1 MIDLNLQG
9 RVALVT
15 GASSG
20 IGAHLA
26 KMLAAQ
32 GCSVG
37 IAARRQE
44 RLNALA
50 QEIRDAGGTVVAVA
64 MDVSDR
70 GSVADAL
77 DAIEAEIGTVEIL
90 VNNAGMAGSHGF
102 LDAPEEE
109 TAQVFAV
116 NQTAVWDVAQ
126 MVSQRLVKAGK
137 PGSII
142 NIASITGLRAVGG
155 ASSYAVS
162 KAAVAHMTRIQALE
176 LARHN
181 IRVNAI
187 APGYFHTE
195 LTEDFLSSE
204 AGAKLAKR
212 IPMKRTGQMS
222 ELDGP
227 LLLLASDA
235 GSFMTGT
242 VIPVD
247 GGHLLSSL

>member
-1 MIDLNLQG
+1 MLDTGLTGQ
-9 RVALVT
+9 VALVT

-26 KMLAAQ
+26 ERLAAE
-32 GCSVG
+32 GCIVG
-37 IAARRQE
+37 IAARRSG
-44 RLNALA
+44 RLDALA
-50 QEIRDAGGTVVAVA
+50 ERIRAAGGQAVPLTVDVGDRAAVA
-64 MDVSDR
+64 
-70 GSVADAL
+70 AAL
-77 DAIEAEIGTVEIL
+77 DQLEDAAGIASIL
-90 VNNAGMAGSHGF
+90 VNNAGIAGQHGF

-109 TAQVFAV
+109 TAEVFKV

-126 MVSQRLVKAGK
+126 LVAQRLAAAGK

-155 ASSYAVS
+155 AASYAVS

-176 LARHN
+176 LARYN

-187 APGYFHTE
+187 APGYFETE
-195 LTEDFLSSE
+195 LTQDFLSSE
-204 AGAKLAKR
+204 AGEKLAKR
-212 IPMKRTGQMS
+212 IPMRRTGQLE

-227 LLLLASDA
+227 LLLLASGL
-235 GSFMTGT
+235 GSFMTGA

>member
-1 MIDLNLQG
+1 MNNLNLNGQ
-9 RVALVT
+9 VAMVT

-26 KMLAAQ
+26 KTPAAQ

-37 IAARRQE
+37 IAARRQS
-44 RLNALA
+44 RLEALA
-50 QEIRDAGGTVVAVA
+50 EEIRSTGGKVVAVT

-70 GSVADAL
+70 DSISDAL

-90 VNNAGMAGSHGF
+90 INNAGMAGTHGF
-102 LDAPEEE
+102 LNAPEEE

-116 NQTAVWDVAQ
+116 NKTAVWDVAQ
-126 MVSQRLVKAGK
+126 MVSQRLVREGKA
-137 PGSII
+137 GSII
-142 NIASITGLRAVGG
+142 NISSITGLRAVGG

-195 LTEDFLSSE
+195 LTDDFLSSD

-212 IPMKRTGQMS
+212 IPMKRTGQIS

-235 GSFMTGT
+235 SSFMTGT
-242 VIPVD
+242 VVPVD